1 MAELAQ
7 GDRVGPYEITAA
19 IGAGGMGRVF
29 RARDL
34 ALARD
39 VAIKV
44 LPEALATDPE
54 SRARLA
60 REARLLAALDH
71 PNIAHVYGLFETPAG
86 PAIAME
92 FVSGISLGDRARAG
106 VPQAEARRI
115 AHEIALAID
124 ATHQQGIVHR
134 DLKPGNVMLTAAG
147 SAKVLDF
154 GLAKSVAAA
163 TTSAGAAST
172 VALTLEGTLMGTPAY
187 MSPEQARG
195 HAVDRGT
202 DIWSFGCIL
211 YELFAGRPPFHGE
224 TPTDIVV
231 AIIEREPAWQ
241 ALPADTPPR
250 IRRLIQRCLQK
261 DRRLRLRD
269 IGDALPDLLE
279 TDSADPAP
287 TPALQSRGRLV
298 VAGTALG
305 LLMGAAGAWLA
316 LSTRA
321 TPPTPSGPAPAP
333 TVRFALPSPPQTR
346 YGASISELEA
356 LSVAMAPNGKSV
368 AFIAAR
374 AGEIPAIWVRA
385 LDADQAREIPGTG
398 GATSLFWS
406 PDADS
411 MAFVVSGQLKRVAV
425 AGGVAV
431 KVCDVP
437 VGVGLAG
444 TWGRDGDI
452 LFSTVGG
459 TNISRVKA
467 SGGTPVDI
475 VIANEG
481 RVLWPHF
488 LPDGRRF
495 LYSTMLPGFRG
506 EIRLADLTGASTP
519 LVEAV
524 SQAQWIDP
532 DWIVFVREG
541 TLLAQRI
548 DLPAR
553 RPAGD
558 PVAILGSVTYSAAT
572 AWSNV
577 SAAAMGSIVAQTL
590 GNESRIAW
598 FAPDGR
604 EIARVGEPGVYLSLR
619 LSNDNHALLFSR
631 SRPELGTHD
640 IWTTDLARATE
651 RRLTDSPGMEMGE
664 TWLPRGQA
672 LLYAAGEG
680 GVPNLFR
687 RDLASGPEQ
696 RLLTSPRFHFPNDV
710 TADGVTVIYQQRTTL
725 GNWDLMQMP
734 LADPSRASALAAS
747 SSSET
752 SARLS
757 PDGTRIAYLSDQAG
771 RPRVY
776 VSSFPSTGT
785 PTAVSP
791 DGSGRARWRSDGLEL
806 YYLSAT
812 SQLMAVAI
820 DGAGKAGTP
829 RALFDAANWIDFD
842 VARDGRFIAVVSTAT
857 AGDRPLTVIANWRPP
872 A

>member
-1 MAELAQ
+1 
-7 GDRVGPYEITAA
+7 
-19 IGAGGMGRVF
+19 MGRVF

-34 ALARD
+34 SLARD

-44 LPEALATDPE
+44 LPAALATDPE

-92 FVSGISLGDRARAG
+92 FVTGISLGDRIRAG

-124 ATHQQGIVHR
+124 AAHQQGIIHR

-154 GLAKSVAAA
+154 GLAKSVAGA
-163 TTSAGAAST
+163 TASAGTAST
-172 VALTLEGTLMGTPAY
+172 VALTLDGTLMGTPAY

-211 YELFAGRPPFHGE
+211 FELFAGRQPFHGE

-279 TDSADPAP
+279 TDSGEPAP
-287 TPALQSRGRLV
+287 KPESQSRARLV
-298 VAGTALG
+298 VAGIAVG
-305 LLMGAAGAWLA
+305 LLIGAAGAWLT
-316 LSTRA
+316 LSNNA
-321 TPPTPSGPAPAP
+321 TGSTPSGSAPAP
-333 TVRFALPSPPQTR
+333 TVRFALPPPPQTQ
-346 YGASISELEA
+346 YGASISDIEA
-356 LSVAMAPNGKSV
+356 LSVAMAPDGKSV
-368 AFIAAR
+368 AFIASR
-374 AGEIPAIWVRA
+374 ADEIPAIWVRA
-385 LDADQAREIPGTG
+385 LDTDQAREIPGTE
-398 GATSLFWS
+398 GAASLFWS
-406 PDADS
+406 PDANAI
-411 MAFVVSGQLKRVAV
+411 AFVVSGQLKRVAV

-437 VGVGLAG
+437 VGVGVAG
-444 TWGRDGDI
+444 TWGRGGDI
-452 LFSTVGG
+452 LFSTVAGPK
-459 TNISRVKA
+459 ISRVTA

-475 VIANEG
+475 VSTSEG

-495 LYSTMLPGFRG
+495 LYSTVLPGFRG
-506 EIRLADLTGASTP
+506 QILLADLNGASTP

-532 DWIVFVREG
+532 DWLVFVREG

-548 DLPAR
+548 DLQAQR
-553 RPAGD
+553 AVGD

-577 SAAAMGSIVAQTL
+577 SAAAMGSMVAQSF

-598 FAPDGR
+598 FSPDGR
-604 EIARVGEPGVYLSLR
+604 EIARVGEPGAYFTLR
-619 LSNDNHALLFSR
+619 LSSDNQAVLFSR
-631 SRPELGTHD
+631 SRPELGTYD

-651 RRLTDSPGMEMGE
+651 RRVTDSPGMETGE
-664 TWLPRGQA
+664 TWLPGGQG
-672 LLYAAGEG
+672 LVYAAAEG

-687 RDLASGPEQ
+687 RDLATGQEQ
-696 RLLTSPRFHFPNDV
+696 RLLTSPQFQFPNDV
-710 TADGVTVIYQQRTTL
+710 TADGATVIYQQRTTL
-725 GNWDLMQMP
+725 GNWDLMRVP
-734 LADPSRASALAAS
+734 LADPSRASALLAS

-752 SARLS
+752 NARLS
-757 PDGTRIAYLSDQAG
+757 PDGTRVSFSSDQAG

-776 VSSFPSTGT
+776 VSAFPPAGA
-785 PTAVSP
+785 PTTVSP
-791 DGSGRARWRSDGLEL
+791 DGGGRARWRRDGLEL
-806 YYLSAT
+806 YYLSPT
-812 SQLMAVAI
+812 RQLMAVAI
-820 DGAGKAGTP
+820 DGAGKAGAP

-842 VARDGRFIAVVSTAT
+842 VARDGRFIAVVATAT
-857 AGDRPLTVIANWRPP
+857 AGARPLTVIANWRPP
-872 A
+872 D

>member
-1 MAELAQ
+1 MADLTL
-7 GDRVGPYEITAA
+7 GDRVGPYEITAS

-44 LPEALATDPE
+44 LPAALAADPE

-92 FVSGISLGDRARAG
+92 FVSGISLGDRIRPG
-106 VPQAEARRI
+106 VAPADARRI
-115 AHEIALAID
+115 AYEIALAID
-124 ATHQQGIVHR
+124 AAHQQGIIHR
-134 DLKPGNVMLTAAG
+134 DLKPGNVMLTAGG

-154 GLAKSVAAA
+154 GLAKSVAGAA
-163 TTSAGAAST
+163 ASAGAAST
-172 VALTLEGTLMGTPAY
+172 IALTIEGTLMGTPAY

-195 HAVDRGT
+195 HVVDRGT

-224 TPTDIVV
+224 TLTDIVV

-241 ALPADTPPR
+241 ALPPETPPR

-279 TDSADPAP
+279 TDSAEPAATSASP
-287 TPALQSRGRLV
+287 PSRGRLV
-298 VAGTALG
+298 VAGTVLG
-305 LLMGAAGAWLA
+305 VLLGSAGAWLA

-321 TPPTPSGPAPAP
+321 TSTIPASAAPP
-333 TVRFALPSPPQTR
+333 TVRFALPPPPQMR
-346 YGASISELEA
+346 YGARISEIEA

-368 AFIAAR
+368 AFIASR
-374 AGEIPAIWVRA
+374 AGEVPAIWVRA
-385 LDADQAREIPGTG
+385 LDSDQAREIPGTG
-398 GATSLFWS
+398 DATALFWS

-411 MAFVVSGQLKRVAV
+411 IAFVVSGQLKRVAV
-425 AGGVAV
+425 AGGVPV

-444 TWGRDGDI
+444 TWGRNGDI
-452 LFSTVGG
+452 LFTTVDGPK
-459 TNISRVKA
+459 ISRVSA
-467 SGGTPVDI
+467 SGGTPVEI
-475 VIANEG
+475 VKATEG

-495 LYSTMLPGFRG
+495 LYSTALPGFRG
-506 EIRLADLTGASTP
+506 EIRLAELNGASTP

-548 DLPAR
+548 DLQAL

-558 PVAILGSVTYSAAT
+558 AIAILGSVTYSAAT

-590 GNESRIAW
+590 GNESRVAW
-598 FAPDGR
+598 FSPDGR
-604 EIARVGEPGVYLSLR
+604 EIARVGEPGLYLSLR
-619 LSNDNHALLFSR
+619 LSSDNQSMAFSR
-631 SRPELGTHD
+631 SRPELGTND

-651 RRLTDSPGMEMGE
+651 RRVTDSPGMEMGE
-664 TWLPRGQA
+664 AWLPRGQG
-672 LLYAAGEG
+672 LVYASGEG

-687 RDLASGPEQ
+687 RDLVSGRDQ
-696 RLLTSPRFHFPNDV
+696 RLLTSPRFQYPNDV
-710 TADGVTVIYQQRTTL
+710 MADGATMIYQQRTAL
-725 GNWDLMQMP
+725 GNWDLMQ
-734 LADPSRASALAAS
+734 LRVADPGSVSPLVAS

-752 SARLS
+752 DARLS
-757 PDGTRIAYLSDQAG
+757 PNGKQFSFSSDQAG
-771 RPRVY
+771 RQRVY
-776 VSSFPSTGT
+776 VSNFPPDGT

-791 DGSGRARWRSDGLEL
+791 DGGGRARWRPDGSVLH
-806 YYLSAT
+806 YISPAG
-812 SQLMAVAI
+812 QLMAVAI
-820 DGAGKAGTP
+820 DAAGKAGPP
-829 RALFDAANWIDFD
+829 RALFDAANWRDFD

-857 AGDRPLTVIANWRPP
+857 AGDRPMTMIVNWRPP
-872 A
+872 S

>member
-1 MAELAQ
+1 MADLTL

-44 LPEALATDPE
+44 LPAALAADPE

-92 FVSGISLGDRARAG
+92 FVTGISLGDRVRAG
-106 VPQAEARRI
+106 VAPVEAGRI

-124 ATHQQGIVHR
+124 AAHQQGIIHR

-147 SAKVLDF
+147 TAKVLDF
-154 GLAKSVAAA
+154 GLAKNLAGA
-163 TTSAGAAST
+163 TASAGTAST
-172 VALTLEGTLMGTPAY
+172 AVLTLEGTLMGTPAY

-211 YELFAGRPPFHGE
+211 YELFARRPPFHGE
-224 TPTDIVV
+224 TLTDIVV

-241 ALPADTPPR
+241 ALPPETPPR
-250 IRRLIQRCLQK
+250 IRRLIQHCLQK

-269 IGDALPDLLE
+269 IGDALPDLVA
-279 TDSADPAP
+279 TDSVEPVAAPAS
-287 TPALQSRGRLV
+287 QSRTRLV
-298 VAGTALG
+298 VAGTAIG
-305 LLMGAAGAWLA
+305 LLIGAVGAWLA
-316 LSTRA
+316 LPTRA
-321 TPPTPSGPAPAP
+321 IPTPSGPAPAP
-333 TVRFALPSPPQTR
+333 TIRFALPPPPQMR
-346 YGASISELEA
+346 YGAGISEIEA
-356 LSVAMAPNGKSV
+356 LSVALAPNGKSL
-368 AFIAAR
+368 AFIAGSVDAV
-374 AGEIPAIWVRA
+374 PAIWVRA
-385 LDADQAREIPGTG
+385 LDSDQAREIPGTD
-398 GATSLFWS
+398 GATALFWS

-411 MAFVVSGQLKRVAV
+411 IAFVVSGQLKRIAV
-425 AGGVAV
+425 AGGVPV

-444 TWGRDGDI
+444 TWGRGGDI
-452 LFSTVGG
+452 LFATVDGQK
-459 TNISRVKA
+459 ISRVSA
-467 SGGTPVDI
+467 SGGTPVEI
-475 VIANEG
+475 VKATEG

-495 LYSTMLPGFRG
+495 LYSTVLPGFRG
-506 EIRLADLTGASTP
+506 EIRLAELDRGSTP
-519 LVEAV
+519 LVDAV
-524 SQAQWIDP
+524 SQAQWLDP

-548 DLPAR
+548 DLQAQ

-558 PVAILGSVTYSAAT
+558 PIAILGSVTYSAAT

-590 GNESRIAW
+590 GNESQIAW
-598 FAPDGR
+598 FSPDGR
-604 EIARVGEPGVYLSLR
+604 EIARVGEPGLYLSLR
-619 LSNDNHALLFSR
+619 LSSDNQTMVFSR
-631 SRPELGTHD
+631 SRPELGTND

-651 RRLTDSPGMEMGE
+651 RRVTDSPGMEMGE
-664 TWLPRGQA
+664 TWLPRGQG
-672 LLYAAGEG
+672 LVYASAEG

-687 RDLASGPEQ
+687 RDLVSGQEQ
-696 RLLTSPRFHFPNDV
+696 RLLTSPRFQYPNDV
-710 TADGVTVIYQQRTTL
+710 TADGATVIYQQRTAL
-725 GNWDLMQMP
+725 GNWDLMQVRMAEPGRVSP
-734 LADPSRASALAAS
+734 LVAS

-752 SARLS
+752 EARLS
-757 PDGTRIAYLSDQAG
+757 PNNRQFSFSSDQAG
-771 RPRVY
+771 RQRVY
-776 VSSFPSTGT
+776 VSSFPPDGMPS
-785 PTAVSP
+785 AVSP
-791 DGSGRARWRSDGLEL
+791 DGGSRARWRPDGSAL
-806 YYLSAT
+806 YYLSPT

-820 DGAGKAGTP
+820 DGAGNAGPP
-829 RALFDAANWIDFD
+829 RALFNAANWRDFD

-857 AGDRPLTVIANWRPP
+857 AGDRPLTMIVNWRAPD
-872 A
+872 

>member
-34 ALARD
+34 ALVRD

-44 LPEALATDPE
+44 LPAALATDPE

-71 PNIAHVYGLFETPAG
+71 PHIAHVYELLETPVG
-86 PAIAME
+86 PAIVME
-92 FVSGISLGDRARAG
+92 FVSGISLGDRARMG
-106 VPQAEARRI
+106 VPQAEALRI
-115 AHEIALAID
+115 GHEIATAID
-124 ATHQQGIVHR
+124 AAHQQGIIHR

-147 SAKVLDF
+147 RCKVLDF
-154 GLAKSVAAA
+154 GLAKSVAGSTA
-163 TTSAGAAST
+163 SADGAST
-172 VALTLEGTLMGTPAY
+172 IALTLDGTLMGTPAY

-202 DIWSFGCIL
+202 DIWAFGCIL

-241 ALPADTPPR
+241 ALPPDTPPR
-250 IRRLIQRCLQK
+250 VRRLIQRCLQK

-269 IGDALPDLLE
+269 IGDALPDLTE
-279 TDSADPAP
+279 TDSVEPVP
-287 TPALQSRGRLV
+287 TPASQSRTRLV
-298 VAGTALG
+298 VAGTAVG
-305 LLMGAAGAWLA
+305 LLIGAAGAWLA

-321 TPPTPSGPAPAP
+321 IPTPSGPAPAP
-333 TVRFALPSPPQTR
+333 TIRFALPPPPQMR
-346 YGASISELEA
+346 YGASISEIEA

-368 AFIAAR
+368 AFIAASVD
-374 AGEIPAIWVRA
+374 AAPAIWVRA
-385 LDADQAREIPGTG
+385 LDSDQARQIPGTD
-398 GATSLFWS
+398 GATALFWS

-411 MAFVVSGQLKRVAV
+411 IAFVVRGQLKRIAV
-425 AGGVAV
+425 TGGVPV

-444 TWGRDGDI
+444 TWGRGGDI
-452 LFSTVGG
+452 LFATIDGQKL
-459 TNISRVKA
+459 SRVSA
-467 SGGTPVDI
+467 SGGTPVEI
-475 VIANEG
+475 VKATEG

-495 LYSTMLPGFRG
+495 LYSTVLQGFRG
-506 EIRLADLTGASTP
+506 EIRLAELNGVSTP

-532 DWIVFVREG
+532 DWVVFVREG

-548 DLPAR
+548 DLQAL

-558 PVAILGSVTYSAAT
+558 PIAILGSVTYSAAT

-598 FAPDGR
+598 FSPDGR
-604 EIARVGEPGVYLSLR
+604 EIARVGEPGLYLSLR
-619 LSNDNHALLFSR
+619 LSSDNQTMLFSR
-631 SRPELGTHD
+631 SRPELGTND

-651 RRLTDSPGMEMGE
+651 RRMTDSPGMEMGE
-664 TWLPRGQA
+664 TWLPRGQG
-672 LLYAAGEG
+672 LVYASGEG

-687 RDLASGPEQ
+687 RDLVSGQEQ
-696 RLLTSPRFHFPNDV
+696 RLLTSPRFQFPNDV
-710 TADGVTVIYQQRTTL
+710 TADGATVIYQQRTAL
-725 GNWDLMQMP
+725 GNWDLMQMRVAEPGRGSP
-734 LADPSRASALAAS
+734 LVAS

-752 SARLS
+752 EARLS
-757 PDGTRIAYLSDQAG
+757 PNGRQFSFLSDQAG
-771 RPRVY
+771 RQRVY
-776 VSSFPSTGT
+776 VSNFPPDGA

-791 DGSGRARWRSDGLEL
+791 DGGGRSRWRPDGSVLH
-806 YYLSAT
+806 YISPT

-820 DGAGKAGTP
+820 DGAGKAGP
-829 RALFDAANWIDFD
+829 ARALFDTVNWRDFD

-857 AGDRPLTVIANWRPP
+857 AGDRPLTMIVNWRPP
-872 A
+872 N